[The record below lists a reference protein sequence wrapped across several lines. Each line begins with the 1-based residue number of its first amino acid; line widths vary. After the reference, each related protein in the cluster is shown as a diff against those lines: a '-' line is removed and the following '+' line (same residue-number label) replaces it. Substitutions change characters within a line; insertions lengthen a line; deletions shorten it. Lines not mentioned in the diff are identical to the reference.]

1 MAASIAACTICMQ
14 PLGLLEQGMKK
25 VYEQRKG
32 RDLSLKSSG
41 VRQLGFIM
49 MATALF
55 MYMLLYA
62 PTPYVMYE
70 PGLAAPTK
78 PMVRLGE
85 GQDDDVAV
93 KPSASP
99 SPASKPEEGAFL
111 MTAVRLSDANWWET
125 LSSAWDKDIATYSRS
140 SILRGYTEQEY
151 AERMT
156 VVMQGSQNQAIEAA
170 YRFAHLSY
178 QSVVDSI
185 AVSDVLQGSDGSGWE
200 PGDVLVSLKGGKPFA
215 DAKQIVSELGAHK
228 PGDEAVFTVKRAG
241 AEQDVAITLGAYEAP
256 LTPDKLPVALG
267 GIQLAELRSLK
278 PDDSRFKLQIDAGA
292 IGGPSA
298 GLMFA
303 LQSLDLLLDK
313 QDLTGERLLLE
324 QVQSQPMGRLG
335 KLAAL
340 RSRSLRQAARG
351 QSCFS
356 PRPPITR
363 RLRTRRR
370 TSRRA

>member
-1 MAASIAACTICMQ
+1 
-14 PLGLLEQGMKK
+14 
-25 VYEQRKG
+25 
-32 RDLSLKSSG
+32 
-41 VRQLGFIM
+41 M

-78 PMVRLGE
+78 PMVRFGE
-85 GQDDDVAV
+85 EGAM
-93 KPSASP
+93 KPSPSP
-99 SPASKPEEGAFL
+99 SPASTPEEGAFL

-125 LSSAWDKDIATYSRS
+125 LSSAWDTDIATYSRS

-170 YRFAHLSY
+170 YRYAHLSY

-185 AVSDVLQGSDGSGWE
+185 AVSDVKQDSDGSGWQL
-200 PGDVLVSLKGGKPFA
+200 GDVLVSLKGGEPFT
-215 DAKQIVSELGAHK
+215 DAKQIVLELEAYK
-228 PGDEAVFTVKRAG
+228 AGDEAVFIVKREG
-241 AEQDVAITLGAYEAP
+241 EEQDVAIKLGAYEAP
-256 LTPDKLPVALG
+256 LTMDKLPIALG
-267 GIQLAELRSLK
+267 GVQLAELRSLQ
-278 PDDSRFKLQIDAGA
+278 PDDSRFKLQIDSGA

-313 QDLTGERLLLE
+313 QDLTGGAIIAGTGTIAANGTVGEIGGIAFKVIAASREGAELFLAPSANYKEAADKAKDMGTSMKVVSVNTLGEAKQVIE
-324 QVQSQPMGRLG
+324 QYVRE
-335 KLAAL
+335 K
-340 RSRSLRQAARG
+340 
-351 QSCFS
+351 
-356 PRPPITR
+356 
-363 RLRTRRR
+363 
-370 TSRRA
+370 

>member
-1 MAASIAACTICMQ
+1 M
-14 PLGLLEQGMKK
+14 
-25 VYEQRKG
+25 
-32 RDLSLKSSG
+32 SLKSSG

-49 MATALF
+49 LATALF
-55 MYMLLYA
+55 MYLLLYA

-78 PMVRLGE
+78 PMVRLVE
-85 GQDDDVAV
+85 ERNDDAAV
-93 KPSASP
+93 KPSSSP
-99 SPASKPEEGAFL
+99 SLNSTPEEGAFL

-185 AVSDVLQGSDGSGWE
+185 AVSDVLQDSDGSEGSGWE
-200 PGDVLVSLKGGKPFA
+200 LGDVLVSLKGGKPFA
-215 DAKQIVSELGAHK
+215 DAKQIVTELGAYK
-228 PGDEAVFTVKRAG
+228 AGDEAVFTVKRGG
-241 AEQDVAITLGAYEAP
+241 AVQDVAITLGAYEAP
-256 LTPDKLPVALG
+256 LTLDKLPSALG
-267 GIQLAELRSLK
+267 GVQLAELRSLQ

-303 LQSLDLLLDK
+303 LQSLDLLLGN
-313 QDLTGERLLLE
+313 QDLTGGAIIAGTGTIAADGTVGEIGGIAFKVIAASREGAELFLAPSANYKEAADKAKDMGTSMKVVSVNSLSEAKQVIE
-324 QVQSQPMGRLG
+324 QYVSE
-335 KLAAL
+335 K
-340 RSRSLRQAARG
+340 
-351 QSCFS
+351 
-356 PRPPITR
+356 
-363 RLRTRRR
+363 
-370 TSRRA
+370 